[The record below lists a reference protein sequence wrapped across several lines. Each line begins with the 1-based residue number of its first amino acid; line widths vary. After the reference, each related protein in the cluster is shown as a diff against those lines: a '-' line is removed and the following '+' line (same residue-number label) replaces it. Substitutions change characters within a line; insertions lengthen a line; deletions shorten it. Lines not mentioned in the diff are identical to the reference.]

1 MLTPAGRSKPKGALC
16 NDGRMDGTE
25 SGQRLRL
32 GLVDGD
38 GIGPEVVDSAR
49 RVVDEALTAAGC
61 PAPEWV
67 SLPMGRGAIDEFGT
81 ALPESTLEGLAGTDG
96 WILGPHDNASY
107 PAQHRIAPGGVI
119 RRHFGLYANIRPAQA
134 FPGIRAVAPDIDLVI
149 VRENSEGFYADRNM
163 AVGSGE
169 FCPTPDVALSVGL
182 VTRSACERIAHDA
195 FRLATTRRKR
205 VTIVHKANV
214 LPLTMGLFRDTC
226 YAVARDYPGITVD
239 DEHVDAAAAHLVRSP
254 GDYDVLVTEN
264 LFGDILSDLAA
275 QLSGSLGTAPSLN
288 CSATRAM
295 AQAVHGAAPELAGHN
310 RANPV
315 ALHRS
320 AAMLLRWLAQRH
332 NDPHSGRAADRIDR
346 AVRAT
351 FAAGIATADLGGQAS
366 TAEFTEQV
374 TARIHHR

>member
-1 MLTPAGRSKPKGALC
+1 
-16 NDGRMDGTE
+16 MDGTA
-25 SGQRLRL
+25 SKQRLRL

-38 GIGPEVVDSAR
+38 GIGPEVVASAR
-49 RVVDEALTAAGC
+49 RVVDEALAAAGS
-61 PAPEWV
+61 PAAEWIA
-67 SLPMGRGAIDEFGT
+67 LPMGRRAIEEFGT
-81 ALPESTLEGLAGTDG
+81 ALPEFTLEGLAGTDG

-107 PAQHRIAPGGVI
+107 PPEHRIAPGGAI

-134 FPGIRAVAPDIDLVI
+134 FPGIRAVAGDIDLVI

-169 FCPTPDVALSVGL
+169 FCPTPDIALSVGL
-182 VTRSACERIAHDA
+182 VTRAACERIAHEA
-195 FRLATTRRKR
+195 FRLAATRRKQ

-226 YAVARDYPGITVD
+226 HAVAREYPGIAVD

-275 QLSGSLGTAPSLN
+275 QLAGSLGTAASLN
-288 CSATRAM
+288 SSADRAM
-295 AQAVHGAAPELAGHN
+295 AQAVHGAAPDLAGHN

-315 ALHRS
+315 ALHLS
-320 AAMLLRWLAQRH
+320 AAMLLRWLADRREL
-332 NDPHSGRAADRIDR
+332 PALARAADRVDR
-346 AVRAT
+346 AVAAT
-351 FAAGIATADLGGQAS
+351 FAAGIATADLGGLAS

-374 TARIHHR
+374 IARVHHR

>member
-1 MLTPAGRSKPKGALC
+1 
-16 NDGRMDGTE
+16 MDGTV

-38 GIGPEVVDSAR
+38 GIGPEVVGSAR
-49 RVVDEALTAAGC
+49 RVVDEALAVAGC
-61 PAPEWV
+61 PAAEWV
-67 SLPMGRGAIDEFGT
+67 ALPMGHRAIGEFGT
-81 ALPESTLEGLAGTDG
+81 ALPESTLTGLAGTDG

-107 PAQHRIAPGGVI
+107 PPEHRIAPGGAI
-119 RRHFGLYANIRPAQA
+119 RRHFGLYANLRPAQA
-134 FPGIRAVAPDIDLVI
+134 FRGIGAVAADIDLVI

-169 FCPTPDVALSVGL
+169 FCPTPDIALSVGL
-182 VTRSACERIAHDA
+182 VTRAACERIAHEA
-195 FRLATTRRKR
+195 FRLAATRRKR

-226 YAVARDYPGITVD
+226 YAVAQEYPGIVAD
-239 DEHVDAAAAHLVRSP
+239 DEHVDATAAHLVRSP

-275 QLSGSLGTAPSLN
+275 QLAGSLGAAASLN
-288 CSATRAM
+288 CSADRAM
-295 AQAVHGAAPELAGHN
+295 AQAVHGAAPDLAGHN

-315 ALHRS
+315 ALQLS
-320 AAMLLRWLAQRH
+320 AAMLLRWLANRRA
-332 NDPHSGRAADRIDR
+332 DRTLARAADRIDH
-346 AVRAT
+346 AVAAT
-351 FAAGIATADLGGQAS
+351 FAAGIATADLGGLAS

-374 TARIHHR
+374 IARVHHR